1 MSKSKTH
8 KLGYSLKLEYKIV
21 QKNEDVI
28 LGIKETFGGFSY
40 YDPKGLVYRYKFA
53 SLKEQHKVI
62 DYFDNFQLNSS
73 KYIRYL
79 K

>member
-1 MSKSKTH
+1 LSNSKTH

-28 LGIKETFGGFSY
+28 LGIKEVFGGHYY
-40 YDPKGLVYRYKFA
+40 YDSISLVYRYKFA

-62 DYFDNFQLNSS
+62 DYFDKYQLNSS
-73 KYIRYL
+73 KFIRYL

>member
-8 KLGYSLKLEYKIV
+8 KLGYSLRLEYKIV
-21 QKNEDVI
+21 QKNQDVI
-28 LGIKETFGGFSY
+28 LGIKETFGGHSY
-40 YDPKGLVYRYKFA
+40 YDINGSVYRYRFA
-53 SLKEQHKVI
+53 SLKKQEMVI
-62 DYFDNFQLNSS
+62 DYFDKYQLNSS

>member
-1 MSKSKTH
+1 MSKSETH

-21 QKNEDVI
+21 QKDEDVI
-28 LGIKETFGGFSY
+28 LPIKEVFGGHY
-40 YDPKGLVYRYKFA
+40 YNDNSVYRYKFA
-53 SLKEQHKVI
+53 SLKNQYIVI
-62 DYFDNFQLNSS
+62 DYFDKYQLNSS